1 MSGVLVVA
9 GVLVALAI
17 GDRVL
22 LWMESRGWIFYR
34 RTKRRGGGALTSAFW
49 VEWHSAFNPSVHE
62 AVEIAVEEK
71 KDQDN
76 SGDPPT
82 HDPDDP
88 PAEEDSGN
96 PPSDGPRA
104 DGPAAADPGAGEDD
118 DAAQR

>member
-9 GVLVALAI
+9 GVLAALAI

-49 VEWHSAFNPSVHE
+49 VEWHSAFNPGVHE

-71 KDQDN
+71 KDQDD

-82 HDPDDP
+82 HDSDDP

-96 PPSDGPRA
+96 PPADDPPADDPPA
-104 DGPAAADPGAGEDD
+104 DGPPAEDD
-118 DAAQR
+118 HATQR